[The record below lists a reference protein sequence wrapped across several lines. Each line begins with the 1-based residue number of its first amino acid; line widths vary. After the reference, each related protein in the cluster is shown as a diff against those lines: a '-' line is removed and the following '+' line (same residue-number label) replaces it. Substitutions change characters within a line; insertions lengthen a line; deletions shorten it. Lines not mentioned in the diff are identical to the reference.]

1 MKGKVLGFDPAS
13 GTGAISGDDGKRY
26 KFTTADNKSPA
37 PLKANDTV
45 DFEALD
51 DAAKEIYA
59 VKSGFSI
66 PSGGAPGA
74 EANIDL
80 AALAANPT
88 VASLLARPY
97 VLWAAVI
104 ILGSL
109 IAGYLGALD
118 ALSHMSGIMGLGISA
133 VFIALLFA
141 IPVVAGVLIFF
152 EFTGHR
158 MTARFRLIT
167 AAVAI
172 AGPILLPLIAGMAL
186 GASGDIMGSRMPG
199 VLGLVGF
206 HIDLGVLITIAGG
219 VLIILTNMGIV
230 KLTK

>member
-1 MKGKVLGFDPAS
+1 V
-13 GTGAISGDDGKRY
+13 
-26 KFTTADNKSPA
+26 TTASATSSPLPQQVA
-37 PLKANDTV
+37 ALLKANDTV

-66 PSGGAPGA
+66 PSGGAPGT

-109 IAGYLGALD
+109 IAGY
-118 ALSHMSGIMGLGISA
+118 
-133 VFIALLFA
+133 
-141 IPVVAGVLIFF
+141 
-152 EFTGHR
+152 
-158 MTARFRLIT
+158 ARRST
-167 AAVAI
+167 
-172 AGPILLPLIAGMAL
+172 
-186 GASGDIMGSRMPG
+186 R
-199 VLGLVGF
+199 
-206 HIDLGVLITIAGG
+206 
-219 VLIILTNMGIV
+219 
-230 KLTK
+230 